1 MGKIGSN
8 ATKQN
13 LAAQTIQILVARI
26 KKFTLIYEVEI
37 INFFLVACYATLHPP
52 MSICPSVGRSVGP
65 FFTFLA
71 FLSFW
76 AHCSCL
82 NAPVTSITAPAHL
95 HATRVAMYP
104 ALFLKF

>member
-52 MSICPSVGRSVGP
+52 MSICLSVGQSVGP
-65 FFTFLA
+65 FFTFLG
-71 FLSFW
+71 FFYLLSSLLLPKCPSDLLY
-76 AHCSCL
+76 HCPC
-82 NAPVTSITAPAHL
+82 PPA
-95 HATRVAMYP
+95 RD
-104 ALFLKF
+104 

>member
-37 INFFLVACYATLHPP
+37 I
-52 MSICPSVGRSVGP
+52 I
-65 FFTFLA
+65 
-71 FLSFW
+71 SF
-76 AHCSCL
+76 
-82 NAPVTSITAPAHL
+82 
-95 HATRVAMYP
+95 
-104 ALFLKF
+104 